1 MRSVSILLIAITV
14 AVAGTLWVRLE
25 STPPRVET
33 LEGPIPVG
41 ENYVHEVRISDPES
55 GVESVRVWID
65 TPAGE
70 RVLYEQRYPGN
81 LLLGADSELEQL
93 ISFPVPPRELG
104 IPDGPASLQIEVTD
118 YSLRGNRSTQEVA
131 LSIDTRPPRVALLTG
146 LTYIRRGGAEA
157 AVYGVDELVEIDGIQ
172 IGESLH
178 PGFSHPEREDLRIA
192 FYALSPDPESPSP
205 EVVAIDP
212 AGNET
217 RVPLSLGIIERGF
230 PTDRIELS
238 EAFMQR
244 KVAELGASG
253 EGTPAARYLELNRGL
268 RERSHEKLRE
278 ISVNSSAD
286 RLWEGRFAQLPN
298 SKVVAIFGEQ
308 RSYVYDGEAIDSQL
322 HQGYDLASIAHAKVP
337 AANHGVVA
345 FAGPL
350 GIYGNT
356 VVIDHGLG
364 LASLYGHLSEITVE
378 SGRAV
383 RKGDSLGRTGQTGL
397 AGGDHLHFAMLVN
410 GEFVDP
416 LEWFDPKWLR
426 EHIEPKLVTEPAGEA
441 AAGAGA

>member
-25 STPPRVET
+25 NTPPRVET

-41 ENYVHEVRISDPES
+41 ESYVHEVRISDPES
-55 GVESVRVWID
+55 GIESIRAWID

-70 RVLYEQRYPGN
+70 RVLYEERYPGN
-81 LLLGADSELEQL
+81 LLLGADSEIEQR
-93 ISFPVPPRELG
+93 ISFPVPLKELG

-118 YSLRGNRSTQEVA
+118 YSLRGNRSAHTVA
-131 LSIDTRPPRVALLTG
+131 LSVDTRAPRVSLLTG

-157 AVYGVDELVEIDGIQ
+157 AVYRIDELVEVDGIQ
-172 IGESLH
+172 IGDALH
-178 PGFSHPEREDLRIA
+178 PGFSHPGQTDLRIA
-192 FYALSPDPESPSP
+192 LYALSPDPKSPTP
-205 EVVAIDP
+205 EVLAIDR

-217 RVPLSLGIIERGF
+217 RIPLTLGIIERGF
-230 PTDRIELS
+230 PADRIELS
-238 EAFMQR
+238 KAFIER
-244 KVAELGASG
+244 KVAELGPPG
-253 EGTPAARYLELNRGL
+253 GGTPAERYLALNRGM
-268 RERSHEKLRE
+268 REQSHQKLRE
-278 ISVNSSAD
+278 ISENSSAD
-286 RLWEGRFAQLPN
+286 RLWDGPFKQLPN
-298 SKVVAIFGEQ
+298 SKVVAVFGEQ
-308 RSYVYDGEAIDSQL
+308 RSYMYEGEAIDAQL
-322 HQGYDLASIAHAKVP
+322 HQGYDLASIAHARVP
-337 AANHGVVA
+337 ASNHGVVA

-378 SGRAV
+378 TGKAV
-383 RKGDSLGRTGQTGL
+383 RKGDTLGRTGQTGL

-426 EHIEPKLVTEPAGEA
+426 EHIEPKLAIQPTEE
-441 AAGAGA
+441 AGADAGT